1 MCERESAKRV
11 NFRTKLLK
19 VVVVRG
25 GGKSRGNMEVESIT
39 NKSDVWTQNWH
50 RDDNVDGL

>member
-1 MCERESAKRV
+1 M
-11 NFRTKLLK
+11 NFRTELLK
-19 VVVVRG
+19 VVVVWG

-50 RDDNVDGL
+50 RNANVDGL

>member
-1 MCERESAKRV
+1 MCERETAKRV
-11 NFRTKLLK
+11 NFRTELLK

-25 GGKSRGNMEVESIT
+25 GGKSRGNMEVEIIT

-50 RDDNVDGL
+50 QDDNVDGL

>member
-1 MCERESAKRV
+1 MCERETAKRV
-11 NFRTKLLK
+11 NFRTELLK

-50 RDDNVDGL
+50 QDDNVDGL